1 MKRIIQIVIGAA
13 LLVALMSC
21 SSYRHQQWR
30 DARTSQEDNDH
41 YSLRFI
47 ESDDEGWFWDP
58 QQATESMRLIRGKL
72 EKRQTLVVVFVH
84 GWHHSAECC
93 DQNVEGFRNTLQQL
107 SGMVKD
113 FDIVGIYVGWRG
125 RSLAGW
131 LDYFTF
137 WGRKSAAERVGQ
149 NDLKEFLARL
159 HDLYVEYRPD
169 VCAQNEQ
176 PGCEQTSAS
185 QKNFLGLVSIGHS
198 FGAQVLLR
206 AVSGSM
212 EDRLQH
218 LNPQPAY
225 LRNAAPAAGNS
236 AVEQSLTGVGDLMV
250 LINPAAEASQYHRL
264 HMLSRGLRYSQFQSP
279 VMLVLSSENDWAR
292 HRLFTIG
299 RYLGEV
305 FTGKPR
311 KDDDVERVVER
322 QALGVF
328 PGHITHQLHP
338 VDPNV
343 QLHDQPVPR
352 IADSCNCRDDEQVEW
367 LKWKSPPQVTKPD
380 SVQWDDPNLRTFDF
394 SGDVIFSGVEL
405 SPLTPKE
412 IASEARWKNH
422 APALPYQPLIV
433 ATTSSS
439 IIEKHSGIF
448 TDPFLHFLVPYIAYI
463 EKKSLLNVQENVK
476 VRQES
481 EKAIQRSKQ

>member
-1 MKRIIQIVIGAA
+1 MKRIVQLVVTVA
-13 LLVALMSC
+13 LLGALMSC
-21 SSYRHQQWR
+21 ASYRHQQWR
-30 DARTSQEDNDH
+30 DARTSQEDNEH

-58 QQATESMRLIRGKL
+58 QQANESMRLIRSKL
-72 EKRQTLVVVFVH
+72 DKRQTLVVVFVH

-107 SGMVKD
+107 SGLVKD

-125 RSLAGW
+125 RSLMGW

-169 VCAQNEQ
+169 VCVQNEE
-176 PGCEQTSAS
+176 PACEQAPPSP
-185 QKNFLGLVSIGHS
+185 KNFMGLISMGHS

-206 AVSGSM
+206 AVNGSM

-225 LRNAAPAAGNS
+225 LRTAQPATPDPS
-236 AVEQSLTGVGDLMV
+236 VEHSLTGMGDLIV

-264 HMLSRGLRYSQFQSP
+264 HMLSRGLTYSQFQSP

-292 HRLFTIG
+292 HRLFTFG
-299 RYLGEV
+299 RWLGEI

-311 KDDDVERVVER
+311 KNDEVERTVER

-338 VDPNV
+338 VDPAMELEN
-343 QLHDQPVPR
+343 QPVPR
-352 IADSCNCRDDEQVEW
+352 ISDSCRCDEDEKVEW
-367 LKWKSPPQVTKPD
+367 LKWKSTPQVTKPE
-380 SVQWDDPNLRTFDF
+380 SMSPDDPNLRTFDF
-394 SGDVIFSGVEL
+394 SGDVIFNGVEL
-405 SPLTPKE
+405 SPLTPAD
-412 IASEARWKNH
+412 IASDARWKDH

-439 IIEKHSGIF
+439 IIDKHSGIF

-463 EKKSLLNVQENVK
+463 EKKSLLNVEENVK

-481 EKAIQRSKQ
+481 EQAIQRSKQ

>member
-1 MKRIIQIVIGAA
+1 MKRIVQ
-13 LLVALMSC
+13 LVVTPAILAALMSC

-30 DARTSQEDNDH
+30 DARTSKEDNAE

-58 QQATESMRLIRGKL
+58 QQANESMRLIRSKL

-84 GWHHSAECC
+84 GWHHSAACC

-107 SGMVKD
+107 SGMVED

-159 HDLYVEYRPD
+159 HDLYVEFRPD
-169 VCAQNEQ
+169 ACLQPEQ
-176 PGCEQTSAS
+176 PGCDEAS
-185 QKNFLGLVSIGHS
+185 QADRNFLGLISMGHS

-218 LNPQPAY
+218 LNAHPAY
-225 LRNAAPAAGNS
+225 LRNAQPATPDPS
-236 AVEQSLTGVGDLMV
+236 VEHSLMGVGDLMV

-264 HMLSRGLRYSQFQSP
+264 HMLSRGLNYSRFQSP

-292 HRLFTIG
+292 HRLFTFG
-299 RYLGEV
+299 RWLGEI

-311 KDDDVERVVER
+311 KQDDVERTVER

-328 PGHITHQLHP
+328 PGHITHRLDP
-338 VDPNV
+338 VDPAMVLENR
-343 QLHDQPVPR
+343 PVPR
-352 IADSCNCRDDEQVEW
+352 LTDSCPCDDDETIEW
-367 LKWKSPPQVTKPD
+367 LKWKTPPKVTKPD
-380 SVQWDDPNLRTFDF
+380 SIASDSANLRTFDF
-394 SGDVIFSGVEL
+394 SGNVVFNGVEL
-405 SPLTPKE
+405 SPLDQRDV
-412 IASEARWKNH
+412 SSDARWKNH

-433 ATTSSS
+433 ATTSRS
-439 IIEKHSGIF
+439 IIDKHSGIF
-448 TDPFLHFLVPYIAYI
+448 TDPFLQFLVPYIAYI
-463 EKKSLLNVQENVK
+463 EKKSLLNVEKNVE

-481 EKAIQRSKQ
+481 ERAIQRSKQ

>member
-1 MKRIIQIVIGAA
+1 MKRIVQVIVAAA
-13 LLVALMSC
+13 LLTMLLSC

-30 DARTSQEDNDH
+30 NTRTSQEDNEH

-58 QQATESMRLIRGKL
+58 QQANESMRLIRGKL
-72 EKRQTLVVVFVH
+72 ENRKTLVVVFVH

-107 SGMVKD
+107 SGMVKG
-113 FDIVGIYVGWRG
+113 FDVVGIYVGWRG

-159 HDLYVEYRPD
+159 HDMYVEYRPD
-169 VCAQNEQ
+169 VCVQNQQ
-176 PGCEQTSAS
+176 PGCQQAS
-185 QKNFLGLVSIGHS
+185 STPKNFMGLVSMGHS

-218 LNPQPAY
+218 LNPVPAY
-225 LRNAAPAAGNS
+225 LRTAQPATPDPS
-236 AVEQSLTGVGDLMV
+236 VQHSLIGVGDLMV

-264 HMLSRGLRYSQFQSP
+264 HMLARGLTYSEFQSP
-279 VMLVLSSENDWAR
+279 VMLVVSSENDWAR

-311 KDDDVERVVER
+311 KEDDIERVVER

-328 PGHITHQLHP
+328 PGHITHQLNP
-338 VDPNV
+338 VDPKMELEN
-343 QLHDQPVPR
+343 QPVAR
-352 IADSCNCRDDEQVEW
+352 IPDKCPCKDGEMVEW
-367 LKWKSPPQVTKPD
+367 LKWKSAPQVTKPN
-380 SVQWDDPNLRTFDF
+380 SLVPNDPKLRTFDF
-394 SGDVIFSGVEL
+394 SGDVVFNGVEL
-405 SPLTPKE
+405 SPLTPKD
-412 IASEARWKNH
+412 ISDDKRWKNH

-433 ATTSSS
+433 ATTSHS

-463 EKKSLLNVQENVK
+463 EEKSLMNITENVK

-481 EKAIQRSKQ
+481 ERAIQRSKQ

>member
-1 MKRIIQIVIGAA
+1 MKRIVQIVIAA
-13 LLVALMSC
+13 VLLAALMSC

-30 DARTSQEDNDH
+30 DTRTSQEDNAH

-58 QQATESMRLIRGKL
+58 AQANESMRLIRSKL
-72 EKRQTLVVVFVH
+72 EQRQTLVVVFVH

-113 FDIVGIYVGWRG
+113 FNIVGIYVGWRG

-137 WGRKSAAERVGQ
+137 WGRKGAAERVGQ

-159 HDLYVEYRPD
+159 HDMYVAYRPD

-176 PGCEQTSAS
+176 PGCEQVS
-185 QKNFLGLVSIGHS
+185 QDPKNFLGLISMGHS

-225 LRNAAPAAGNS
+225 LRNVQPATPDPS
-236 AVEQSLTGVGDLMV
+236 VEHSLTGVGDLMV

-264 HMLSRGLRYSQFQSP
+264 HMLSRGLTYSKFQSP

-299 RYLGEV
+299 RWLGEL

-311 KDDDVERVVER
+311 KQDDVERVVER

-328 PGHITHQLHP
+328 PGHITHQLKP
-338 VDPNV
+338 VDPNME
-343 QLHDQPVPR
+343 LESQPVPR
-352 IADSCNCRDDEQVEW
+352 IADSCSCNENETIEW
-367 LKWKSPPQVTKPD
+367 LKWKSPPQVTKANSLSPN
-380 SVQWDDPNLRTFDF
+380 DPNLRTFDF
-394 SGDVIFSGVEL
+394 SGDVIFDGVEL
-405 SPLTPKE
+405 SPLTQQD
-412 IASEARWKNH
+412 IASDERWKNH
-422 APALPYQPLIV
+422 SPALPYQPLIV

-439 IIEKHSGIF
+439 IIDKHSGIF
-448 TDPFLHFLVPYIAYI
+448 TDPFLHFVVPYIAYI
-463 EKKSLLNVQENVK
+463 EQKSLVNVQENVK

>member
-1 MKRIIQIVIGAA
+1 MKRIIQVVVAA
-13 LLVALMSC
+13 AVLAALMSC

-30 DARTSQEDNDH
+30 DARTSQEDNEQ

-58 QQATESMRLIRGKL
+58 QQASESMRLIRSKL
-72 EKRQTLVVVFVH
+72 EQRQTLVVVFVH

-169 VCAQNEQ
+169 ACLQIEQ
-176 PGCEQTSAS
+176 PGCEDTSQS
-185 QKNFLGLVSIGHS
+185 PKNFMGLVSMGHS

-218 LNPQPAY
+218 LNPQPAF
-225 LRNAAPAAGNS
+225 LRDAQPAVPDPS
-236 AVEQSLTGVGDLMV
+236 VEHSLTGVGDLMV

-264 HMLSRGLRYSQFQSP
+264 HLLSRGLTYSQFQSP

-299 RYLGEV
+299 RWLGEL

-311 KDDDVERVVER
+311 KEDELERVVER

-328 PGHITHQLHP
+328 AGHITHQLTP
-338 VDPNV
+338 VDPNME
-343 QLHDQPVPR
+343 LESQPVPR
-352 IADSCNCRDDEQVEW
+352 ISDSCRCDDDDEVEW
-367 LKWKSPPQVTKPD
+367 LKWKSQPQVTKVESISPVDPD
-380 SVQWDDPNLRTFDF
+380 LRTFDF
-394 SGDVIFSGVEL
+394 SGNVVFNGVEL
-405 SPLTPKE
+405 SPLTQRD
-412 IASEARWKNH
+412 IASAERWKNH
-422 APALPYQPLIV
+422 APALPYQPFIV

-439 IIEKHSGIF
+439 IIDKHSGIF

-463 EKKSLLNVQENVK
+463 EKKSLLNVEENVK